1 MRYLLLIILLSC
13 LSSVSLAN
21 PLIKKSS
28 VIEYQY
34 HIVASY
40 PHSTEIFTQGLEY
53 RRGLLYES
61 AGQRSQSRVTKRSL
75 NAAKPIKTTPL
86 LQRYFGEGLSL
97 LNNQLFQ
104 LTWQSGRGF
113 IYHPDT
119 LEKIG
124 DFPIDGEGWGLT
136 NNGQHLIVSNG
147 SSQISFV
154 DPENFSIVRTLNVT
168 FDGIPVPKINEL
180 EWVDGVIYANIWQSD
195 WIVMIDSQSG
205 YVVGKVF
212 LKNLLPDELRSAKTD
227 VLNGIAFDHQEQRLL
242 VTGKYWP
249 RIYHIELTAIK

>member
-1 MRYLLLIILLSC
+1 M
-13 LSSVSLAN
+13 
-21 PLIKKSS
+21 
-28 VIEYQY
+28 
-34 HIVASY
+34 
-40 PHSTEIFTQGLEY
+40 
-53 RRGLLYES
+53 
-61 AGQRSQSRVTKRSL
+61 
-75 NAAKPIKTTPL
+75 
-86 LQRYFGEGLSL
+86 
-97 LNNQLFQ
+97 
-104 LTWQSGRGF
+104 
-113 IYHPDT
+113 
-119 LEKIG
+119 
-124 DFPIDGEGWGLT
+124 
-136 NNGQHLIVSNG
+136 
-147 SSQISFV
+147 
-154 DPENFSIVRTLNVT
+154 T